1 MRQTIDITEAGL
13 KPPARLAE
21 VTLDGSD
28 TGSECIKGNVIICP
42 GGAYRWH
49 SPREALPVAKA
60 FAAQGWKPWILY
72 YTV

>member
-28 TGSECIKGNVIICP
+28 TGSECIKGNVIICRSVCVKMMLFLKS
-42 GGAYRWH
+42 G
-49 SPREALPVAKA
+49 SM
-60 FAAQGWKPWILY
+60 
-72 YTV
+72 